1 MIDSDKQLVFG
12 HRNPDTDAID
22 SAIAYSYLM
31 NKLGYNT
38 EAVAQGHPNDETNW
52 VLKYF
57 NHKAPRVI
65 THASPEV
72 KKVMLVD
79 HNEPQQ
85 TVPDIKKVTVT
96 HVVDHHRISNFNTLA
111 PMYYTLRPWGC
122 TSTIL
127 TVMFHHHH
135 VEIPKQ
141 LAGLM
146 MSAIISD
153 TLLLK
158 SPTTT
163 KYDVKAIK
171 ELSKISGVDY
181 KTYGVKELKAG
192 TNVAG
197 KSAKHLIDNDA
208 KSYVMGGKHVRIDQ
222 INVVDLKDVMNRESE
237 IKKAMKAEA
246 KANGYDLFLV
256 MVTNVLNTNST
267 LIAIGDLSV
276 VDTAFGKKLGPDGS
290 VNLPGV
296 VSRKKQVVPPLN
308 KAFDK

>member
-1 MIDSDKQLVFG
+1 MDKDKQLVFG

-38 EAVAQGHPNDETNW
+38 EAVAQGHPNDETKF

-135 VEIPKQ
+135 VQIPKQ

-171 ELSKISGVDY
+171 ELSKISGTDY
-181 KTYGVKELKAG
+181 KKYGVQELKAG

-208 KSYVMGGKHVRIDQ
+208 KSYVMNGKHVRIDQ
-222 INVVDLKDVMNRESE
+222 INVVDLKDVMNRQDE
-237 IKKAMKAEA
+237 IKKAMKSEA
-246 KANGYDLFLV
+246 KAQGYDLFLV
-256 MVTNVLNTNST
+256 MVTNVLDTNSD
-267 LIAIGDLSV
+267 LIAMGDLSV
-276 VDTAFGKKLGPDGS
+276 ADKAFGKFNEAGII
-290 VNLPGV
+290 NLPGV

-308 KAFDK
+308 KAFD

>member
-1 MIDSDKQLVFG
+1 MIDKDKQLVFG

-38 EAVAQGHPNDETNW
+38 EPVALGHPNDETRF
-52 VLKYF
+52 VLKHF
-57 NHKAPRVI
+57 NHQAPRVI
-65 THASPEV
+65 KKASPEV

-111 PMYYTLRPWGC
+111 PIYYTARPWGC

-135 VEIPKQ
+135 VQIPAQ

-153 TLLLK
+153 TLLLQ
-158 SPTTT
+158 SPTAT
-163 KYDVKAIK
+163 KYDVKAIH
-171 ELSKISGVDY
+171 ELAKISKTDY
-181 KTYGVKELKAG
+181 KKFGVQELKAG
-192 TNVAG
+192 TNVSG

-208 KSYVMGGKHVRIDQ
+208 KSYVMGGKHIRIDQ
-222 INVVDLKDVMNRESE
+222 INVVDLEDVMKREDE

-246 KANGYDLFLV
+246 KQQGYDLFLI

-267 LIAIGDLSV
+267 LIAIGDVSV
-276 VDTAFGKKLGPDGS
+276 IDQAFGKQLGPDGS